1 MCYMDSQNSDIIF
14 AGGGGGA
21 EDSLTKQLWEALCG
35 VIYLW

>member
-14 AGGGGGA
+14 GKKKK
-21 EDSLTKQLWEALCG
+21 DSLSKQLWEALCG

>member
-14 AGGGGGA
+14 GGKKKK
-21 EDSLTKQLWEALCG
+21 DSLTKQLWEALCG